1 MAYLWDFQDK
11 NAYNNRSGNYKTEVQ
26 MRFIMDNMRGHTDR
40 ILDIAGGAGRFA
52 LPLTMYSKDITVLD
66 INETAIRILKER
78 NKSIH
83 TICSDF
89 METVIEKT
97 FSLILCIEA
106 IGYFSNW
113 EDFFKKIHSL
123 MEDDG
128 RFIFTYTNPS
138 SWRFVLRNIKRKIST
153 TRSYTEMDLKELQK
167 LLYRCGLE
175 IEVMEGMNWMP
186 LPVRSNSIFVGPLAF
201 SEKAFKLNKWYAQ
214 SPWLLLS
221 VKKLNKSKI

>member
-1 MAYLWDFQDK
+1 MTYIWDFQDK

-26 MRFIMDNMRGHTDR
+26 MRFIRDNMQGHLDK

-52 LPLTMYSKDITVLD
+52 LPLLEYSKDITVLD
-66 INETAIRILKER
+66 INETAIKILKER

-83 TICSDF
+83 TICGDF
-89 METVIEKT
+89 MEVEIKKT

-106 IGYFSNW
+106 LGYFNDW
-113 EDFFKKIHSL
+113 ESYFKKIHSL
-123 MEDDG
+123 LEKNG

-138 SWRFVLRNIKRKIST
+138 SWRFFLRNLKRKISN
-153 TRSYTEMDLKELQK
+153 TRSYTEMNLTEFKK
-167 LLYRCGLE
+167 LLRRCGLE

-201 SEKAFKLNKWYAQ
+201 SERAFKLNKWYAQ
-214 SPWLLLS
+214 SPWLLIS
-221 VKKLNKSKI
+221 AKKIV